1 MPLNSMGHKNTRVSK
16 EKVEFFFWL
25 IIVNLLERRK
35 EGGREGRR
43 EAEVFKSLLC
53 DLG

>member
-1 MPLNSMGHKNTRVSK
+1 MDHKNTRILK
-16 EKVEFFFWL
+16 ETFEFFFWL

-35 EGGREGRR
+35 EGIKGER
-43 EAEVFKSLLC
+43 EAEKVFKSLLY